1 MTEHLLNRCREGD
14 AGAQKRLYEQF
25 ANRMYRV
32 CYRYMK
38 DELHAEDAL
47 ISGFMKVFQ
56 HLDQYDYRG
65 EASLEA
71 WIKRIMVNESL
82 MLLRRNF
89 NFNWVDESQA
99 DRLSSGLL
107 ADVGLN
113 AEEIYALILL
123 LPVGYR
129 TVFNLYVI
137 EGYAHQEIAE
147 QLNITESTSKSQLS
161 KARAALRQLLIKHGI
176 TYEN

>member
-1 MTEHLLNRCREGD
+1 MTEIIINRCREGD
-14 AGAQKRLYEQF
+14 AGAQKWLYEQF
-25 ANRMYRV
+25 ANRMYRI
-32 CYRYMK
+32 CYRYLK

-56 HLDQYDYRG
+56 HLHQLDYRG
-65 EASLEA
+65 DASLEA

-82 MLLRRNF
+82 LLLRRNY
-89 NFNWVDESQA
+89 NFNWVDEARAERYASGLQA
-99 DRLSSGLL
+99 D
-107 ADVGLN
+107 AELN
-113 AEEIYALILL
+113 AEEIYALILQ

-137 EGYAHQEIAE
+137 EGYAHQEIAN
-147 QLNITESTSKSQLS
+147 QLNISESTSKSQLS
-161 KARAALRQLLIKHGI
+161 KARAALRLLLIKHGI